1 MILGIDKDNRK
12 LQLGHKQLE
21 EDPWNALEETF
32 AVGSVH
38 EGTVIRKD
46 DKGAIVQLPYGLE
59 GFAPNR
65 HLNKEDGKQV
75 VADETASFMVIEFD
89 RNEKRIVLSHT
100 RLWEQAK
107 NDEKEAVKKEARA
120 DADKT
125 RKAVKNIQSKVEKP
139 TLGDL
144 GALASIKEKLKQEE
158 KDQSGEAGQQ

>member
-1 MILGIDKDNRK
+1 
-12 LQLGHKQLE
+12 
-21 EDPWNALEETF
+21 
-32 AVGSVH
+32 
-38 EGTVIRKD
+38 
-46 DKGAIVQLPYGLE
+46 
-59 GFAPNR
+59 
-65 HLNKEDGKQV
+65 
-75 VADETASFMVIEFD
+75 MVIEFD

-100 RLWEQAK
+100 RLWEQVK

-158 KDQSGEAGQQ
+158 KDQSGEAPQQ